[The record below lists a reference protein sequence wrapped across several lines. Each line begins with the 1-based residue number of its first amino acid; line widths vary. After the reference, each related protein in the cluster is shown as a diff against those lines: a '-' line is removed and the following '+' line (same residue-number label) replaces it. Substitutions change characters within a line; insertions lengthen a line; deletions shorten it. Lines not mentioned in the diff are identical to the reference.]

1 VVSELRDVRDFL
13 IRHSPFSTLPAGT
26 LDELPRG
33 LTVRYLRRGATF
45 PPGNGEAAAL
55 YVLRKGAVELRDG
68 RGELVEKLAEGEHFG
83 GGAEAETGA
92 ERLAGVAVED
102 TLLYVLPAALVARL
116 REEHREFDA
125 SFEASIARRL
135 QHARAAI
142 SDAPAVGGNLLRL
155 DVRQLIARLPVSA
168 DESLSIR
175 DAARR
180 MTEEHVSSLLLVHDG
195 ALRGIVTDRDLR
207 TRCIAEGLDPSE
219 PIGRI
224 MSPKPHTVSPDASAF
239 EALMAMSRLR
249 IHHLPVVDRE
259 GLHGIVSTADVLR
272 SQTSNPLYLA
282 DHIRRCNDVEE
293 LRSVVAETRELQV
306 QLVAARASARQ
317 LGQALTSVCDSVTRR
332 LIELTTA
339 RLGEPP
345 VAFAWIATGS
355 QGRGELTLR
364 SDQDNSMILDDAF
377 DAGRDGAYFAE
388 LAQSVNEGLDFCGYV
403 SCPGDVM
410 ASNPRWRQPLAGW
423 QSYFESWVGRTDHK
437 AATLAAN
444 FFDMRTIWGADDLR
458 HRLMES
464 VLQRCRGEKVFLAYM
479 AGHALGNQPPIGFFR
494 QLVLVRSGQH
504 EGEVDLKRHGL
515 LPIVDLARYY
525 ALASGVEAVGTL
537 QRLSDTR
544 VAGGLSEDGAENL
557 AAAFEFISDIRAR
570 HQAEH
575 LRRNE
580 PVDNFVAPDAL
591 TAAERRHLKDAFA
604 AIATL
609 QDAVRAAH
617 GDRLPL

>member
-13 IRHSPFSTLPAGT
+13 IRHAPFSALPTET
-26 LDELPRG
+26 LDDLPRG

-45 PPGNGEAAAL
+45 PPDGGEAAAL

-83 GGAEAETGA
+83 GGAEAETGTQP
-92 ERLAGVAVED
+92 LGGVAVED
-102 TLLYVLPAALVARL
+102 TLVYVLPAALVARL
-116 REEHREFDA
+116 REEHADFDA

-135 QHARAAI
+135 QQARDAI
-142 SDAPAVGGNLLRL
+142 DDAPGVGGNLLRL
-155 DVRQLIARLPVSA
+155 NVRQLIARPPVSA
-168 DESLSIR
+168 DQDISIQ

-180 MTEEHVSSLLLVHDG
+180 MTEERVSSLLLVHDG
-195 ALRGIVTDRDLR
+195 ALLGIVTDRDLR
-207 TRCIAEGLDPSE
+207 TRSIAQGLDPSE

-224 MSPKPHTVSPDASAF
+224 MTPRPHTVSPDASAF
-239 EALMAMSRLR
+239 EALMSMSRLR

-259 GLHGIVSTADVLR
+259 GLHGIISTHDVLR

-282 DHIRRCNDVEE
+282 DRIRRCSDVEE
-293 LRSVVAETRELQV
+293 LRAVVAETRELQV
-306 QLVAARASARQ
+306 QLVAARASAQQ

-332 LIELTTA
+332 LIELATA
-339 RLGEPP
+339 RLGDPP
-345 VAFAWIATGS
+345 VPFAWIATGS

-377 DAGRDGAYFAE
+377 DAGRDGSYYEE
-388 LAQSVNEGLDFCGYV
+388 LARSVNEGLDSCGYA

-410 ASNPRWRQPLAGW
+410 ASNPRWRQPLGGW
-423 QSYFESWVGRTDHK
+423 RDDFAAWVGRTDHK

-444 FFDMRTIWGADDLR
+444 FFDMRTVWGADDLR
-458 HRLMES
+458 HRLMEG

-494 QLVLVRSGQH
+494 QFVLVRSGQH

-525 ALASGVEAVGTL
+525 ALASGIEAVGTL
-537 QRLSDTR
+537 QRLADAR

-570 HQAEH
+570 HQAEY

-580 PVDNFVAPDAL
+580 PVDNFIAPDAL